1 MRMSRR
7 RSRFSILRVLKFD
20 TAARRVGSPA
30 AGHYSRPVHSA
41 RQAFPEELMKAM
53 TSIVAALAVA
63 YCCQAH
69 AEQEFQITPRLGF
82 GEIRLDPG
90 VLTVD
95 NADVDDDD
103 EVDTVDAGVGLSY
116 VTPFALMLEVGLQYQ
131 TNVAFGPF
139 DDLSFEE
146 RYAAVGIQLEF
157 GSGFRFTPKVGRTRW
172 RLRNEEGIFLNPGPE
187 EIEVFDGYEDFWEVS
202 LTKTIAESISMGARY
217 KSADYSFGEVSS
229 LMFVT
234 TFGFR

>member
-1 MRMSRR
+1 MR
-7 RSRFSILRVLKFD
+7 
-20 TAARRVGSPA
+20 
-30 AGHYSRPVHSA
+30 
-41 RQAFPEELMKAM
+41 AM
-53 TSIVAALAVA
+53 TSIVAALGLAH
-63 YCCQAH
+63 CCQAR

-82 GEIRLDPG
+82 GEIRLDRG
-90 VLTVD
+90 VLTID
-95 NADVDDDD
+95 NVAVGDDN

-131 TNVAFGPF
+131 SNVSFGAF

-146 RYAAVGIQLEF
+146 RYAAAGIQIEF
-157 GSGFRFTPKVGRTRW
+157 GNGFRLTPKVGRTRW

-187 EIEVFDGYEDFWEVS
+187 AVEVFKGYEDFWEVS
-202 LTKTIAESISMGARY
+202 LTKTLSESISMGARY
-217 KSADYSFGEVSS
+217 KSADYSFGEVNS